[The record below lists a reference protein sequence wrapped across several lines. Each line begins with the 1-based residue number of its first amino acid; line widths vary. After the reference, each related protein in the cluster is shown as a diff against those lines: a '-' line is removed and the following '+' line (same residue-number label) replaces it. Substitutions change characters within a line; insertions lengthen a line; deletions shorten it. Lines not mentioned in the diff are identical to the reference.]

1 MDSAAIAREYFDS
14 FNRRDWGAMR
24 ACLHDEYTY
33 SGRNGELRTGPEA
46 GIDNSQFYA
55 NAFPELRLD
64 VKHLH
69 ATENVAIVEF
79 APTIPADA
87 AAPRDR
93 KNEPLICAV
102 LEIRDGKIHT
112 EREYWQSSVATA
124 ASSATT

>member
-1 MDSAAIAREYFDS
+1 M
-14 FNRRDWGAMR
+14 RDLMLKDRWR
-24 ACLHDEYTY
+24 
-33 SGRNGELRTGPEA
+33 SGPEA
-46 GIDNSQFYA
+46 GVDNSQFYA

-69 ATENVAIVEF
+69 ATEHVAIVEF
-79 APTIPADA
+79 APTTPADA